1 MRKPQ
6 NDTRERNQGVNLSP
20 SRSRE
25 GLGEGMSLS
34 AENRPSPD
42 PSREREGSKSER
54 TCILTRRKGTKDSL
68 IRLALGPDG
77 QVAPD
82 VRAKAPGRGAWI
94 SVNRAELDAA
104 NAKGKLKG
112 ALARAFKTTVDVPD
126 DLGARTQAALRQA
139 ALDRLGMEARSG
151 NLING
156 SDKVEQA
163 ARLGKVRLLIHAVD
177 AGEDGNRRLDQA
189 WRVGGGP
196 SAALGTG
203 EGRGLIFPEDRSIL
217 SMALGREN
225 VVHIALTDPAAA
237 ARVSNALARWRAFT
251 DPLPGL
257 DGADTASGPDLREN
271 TSEASADDYDEGIE

>member
-1 MRKPQ
+1 MRKQ
-6 NDTRERNQGVNLSP
+6 SNDRAVNLPP

-25 GLGEGMSLS
+25 GPGEGLS
-34 AENRPSPD
+34 EP
-42 PSREREGSKSER
+42 ER

-94 SVNRAELDAA
+94 SVTRAELDEA

-112 ALARAFKTTVDVPD
+112 ALLRAFKTNTLAVPD
-126 DLGARTQAALRQA
+126 DLGARTEAALRQA

-163 ARLGKVRLLIHAVD
+163 ARMGKVHLLIHASD

-189 WRVGGGP
+189 WRVGGRP
-196 SAALGTG
+196 SASLGTG
-203 EGRGLIFPEDRSIL
+203 SGRGLIFPVDRSIL

-237 ARVSNALARWRAFT
+237 ARVSQALARWRAFT
-251 DPLPGL
+251 DPHAGL
-257 DGADTASGPDLREN
+257 DGADTATGPGLR
-271 TSEASADDYDEGIE
+271 DDYDEGIE